1 MIGQNIAHYT
11 IIEKIGEGGM
21 GEVYRATDTK
31 LNRDVA
37 LKVLPE
43 AFAHD
48 PHRMGRFQR
57 EAEVLA
63 SLNHPNIAGIHGLE
77 QEGSTHAIAMELV
90 EGETLAVRIK
100 KGAIPLEEALKI
112 ALQIAE
118 ALEAA
123 HEKGIIHRDLKP
135 ANVIFTS
142 EGTAKVLDF
151 GLAKAME
158 PATSSDADLS
168 QSPTLTMQ
176 ATQAGIILG
185 TAAYMS
191 PEQARGEAADN
202 RPDVWSLGVVLF
214 EMLSGAQVFD
224 AGTVSDVLAHV
235 LAREPEWSKL
245 PSDCPNVIRRLIQ
258 RCLSKDRSRRLAA
271 ASEVIVTIEDY
282 LDDPAAGEIQQQ
294 PAAVATRTV
303 LQQSRHW
310 GTTALFAVA
319 FLALLWRP
327 WQQPPEPP
335 QPTRM
340 TLQIPVALSSVR
352 GASVVLSP
360 DERLIVSATSEPALH
375 FRRIDQ
381 SEGARLSG
389 TGRARSPFFS
399 PDGKWIAFA
408 TNSAL
413 KKVSINGGAPLE
425 LCEVN
430 NFRGGTWGEDGTIVF
445 SPGRGQPLYRVSDAG
460 GVTEAITA
468 LEEGERSHRWP
479 DFLPGAKAVLMT
491 VQTSTSFEDA
501 RIEVVTLSDGQRKV
515 IYQGGYSAR
524 YVPTGH
530 LVFLHEGT
538 LFGAPFDPDR
548 LELLG
553 QPAPVLEDV
562 MGNFDNRGNGQFAF
576 SRQGSLIYQTGT
588 VTQSGRSLVWVDREG
603 SITPWETEAAAYR
616 APRFS
621 PDGRRL
627 ATTINDGTQ
636 GDIWIQD
643 LVRGTR
649 SRLTFDD
656 AFFPVWNPDGTEI
669 LFSSAR
675 SGQANIY
682 RKRSDGTGEA
692 ERLTESENGPFAT
705 SISADGRY
713 LAFFTG
719 GAEDLWTLTLE
730 EGAKPELFLQ
740 SEFSESQGA
749 FSPDG
754 RWMAYL
760 SNESG
765 RSEIYVRPFPKG
777 SGKWQIS
784 TQGGVHPIWSST
796 GDELF
801 YFWQDTMYV
810 VSYQAEAEAFRV
822 QSPEPLFSGTF
833 EAMGFNRGYDLGPD
847 GKRFVM
853 LQQEARAES
862 EPSKVILI
870 QNWFEELKR
879 KVPTDN

>member
-202 RPDVWSLGVVLF
+202 RSDVWSLGVVLF

-360 DERLIVSATSEPALH
+360 DERLIVSATSEPAL
-375 FRRIDQ
+375 
-381 SEGARLSG
+381 
-389 TGRARSPFFS
+389 
-399 PDGKWIAFA
+399 
-408 TNSAL
+408 
-413 KKVSINGGAPLE
+413 PLE
-425 LCEVN
+425 AD
-430 NFRGGTWGEDGTIVF
+430 RPI
-445 SPGRGQPLYRVSDAG
+445 GRG
-460 GVTEAITA
+460 EA
-468 LEEGERSHRWP
+468 LR
-479 DFLPGAKAVLMT
+479 
-491 VQTSTSFEDA
+491 
-501 RIEVVTLSDGQRKV
+501 
-515 IYQGGYSAR
+515 
-524 YVPTGH
+524 
-530 LVFLHEGT
+530 
-538 LFGAPFDPDR
+538 
-548 LELLG
+548 
-553 QPAPVLEDV
+553 
-562 MGNFDNRGNGQFAF
+562 
-576 SRQGSLIYQTGT
+576 
-588 VTQSGRSLVWVDREG
+588 
-603 SITPWETEAAAYR
+603 YR
-616 APRFS
+616 ACP
-621 PDGRRL
+621 
-627 ATTINDGTQ
+627 Q
-636 GDIWIQD
+636 
-643 LVRGTR
+643 
-649 SRLTFDD
+649 
-656 AFFPVWNPDGTEI
+656 PV
-669 LFSSAR
+669 
-675 SGQANIY
+675 
-682 RKRSDGTGEA
+682 
-692 ERLTESENGPFAT
+692 
-705 SISADGRY
+705 
-713 LAFFTG
+713 
-719 GAEDLWTLTLE
+719 
-730 EGAKPELFLQ
+730 
-740 SEFSESQGA
+740 
-749 FSPDG
+749 
-754 RWMAYL
+754 
-760 SNESG
+760 
-765 RSEIYVRPFPKG
+765 
-777 SGKWQIS
+777 
-784 TQGGVHPIWSST
+784 
-796 GDELF
+796 
-801 YFWQDTMYV
+801 
-810 VSYQAEAEAFRV
+810 
-822 QSPEPLFSGTF
+822 LFSGWKVDCFCYEQRTQ
-833 EAMGFNRGYDLGPD
+833 EGVHQRRSPPGTLRSEQLSRRHLG
-847 GKRFVM
+847 
-853 LQQEARAES
+853 
-862 EPSKVILI
+862 
-870 QNWFEELKR
+870 
-879 KVPTDN
+879 